1 MPPEPRTPACDFCGR
16 SAPGLPLIESPL
28 RPVRICL
35 DCVSH
40 IHEAAQKELR
50 RSRRLKGWQMP
61 KTSPAEIKA
70 YLDAYIIGQEAAKR
84 KVAVAVYNHYRRI
97 AALLNAEAD
106 HPPAVRVEK
115 SNVLLIGPT
124 GTGKTLL
131 ARTIAQFLKVPFAIA
146 DATTLTEA
154 GYVGEDVEN
163 VLVRLLQAADY
174 DVEAAQIGIV
184 YIDEIDKIAR
194 KSENPSLTRDVGG
207 EGVQQALLKLL
218 EGTIANVPPK
228 GGRKHPEQSFIA
240 VNTENILFICGGAF
254 EGLDKIVAR
263 RLSRQTIGFRR
274 QTSPAEGPTE
284 NLYAYVQPEDLRR
297 FGLIP
302 EFIGRLPVIAAMEP
316 LNEEALLRV
325 LTEPRNALVKQYQ
338 ELLSWDGIRLE
349 FTEGALRMLA
359 QEAVR
364 LGTGARA
371 LRSLLETVLEEVL
384 FQRPS
389 GTLVR
394 IDEEGVQAR
403 LAPLRATG

>member
-1 MPPEPRTPACDFCGR
+1 MDSAKAPACDFCGH
-16 SAPGLPLIESPL
+16 SGAQVPLIQSPL
-28 RPVRICL
+28 KEAFICME
-35 DCVSH
+35 CVQH
-40 IHEAAQKELR
+40 IHELASQELR
-50 RSRRLKGWQMP
+50 RTRRARGWKMP

-70 YLDAYIIGQEAAKR
+70 YLDEHIVGQEAAKR
-84 KVAVAVYNHYRRI
+84 KIAVAVYNHYRRI
-97 AALLNAEAD
+97 AALLTKKD
-106 HPPAVRVEK
+106 KTPAVRVEK

-124 GTGKTLL
+124 GTGKTLI
-131 ARTIAQFLKVPFAIA
+131 ARTIADFLKVPFAIA

-174 DVEAAQIGIV
+174 DVESAQIGII

-218 EGTIANVPPK
+218 EGTVANVPPK
-228 GGRKHPEQSFIA
+228 GGRKHPEQSFIP

-254 EGLDKIVAR
+254 EGLDKIIAR
-263 RLSRQTIGFRR
+263 RLSRQTIGFRKDR
-274 QTSPAEGPTE
+274 PPEDRPE
-284 NLYAYVQPEDLRR
+284 NLYAYTQPEDLRR

-316 LNEEALLRV
+316 LDEAALLRI

-338 ELLSWDGIRLE
+338 ELLAWDGIELH
-349 FTEGALRMLA
+349 FTEGALRRIA
-359 QEAVR
+359 REALQ

-371 LRSLLETVLEEVL
+371 LRSLMETVLEDIL
-384 FQRPS
+384 FQRPAS
-389 GTLVR
+389 AVITV
-394 IDEEGVQAR
+394 DEETVSGR
-403 LAPLRATG
+403 LVPLRAAS

>member
-1 MPPEPRTPACDFCGR
+1 MATTRDKEVPVCDFCGR
-16 SAPGLPLIESPL
+16 GQVPMVESPL

-35 DCVSH
+35 ECAGY
-40 IHEAAQKELR
+40 IHELATKDLQ
-50 RSRRLKGWQMP
+50 RSRRAKGWRLP
-61 KTSPAEIKA
+61 VTSPQAIKNH
-70 YLDAYIIGQEAAKR
+70 LDQYIIGQEDAKR
-84 KVAVAVYNHYRRI
+84 KIAIAVYNHYRRI
-97 AALLNAEAD
+97 DNLLNQKEK
-106 HPPAVRVEK
+106 PSVRVEK

-131 ARTIAQFLKVPFAIA
+131 ARTISELLQVPFAIA

-174 DVEAAQIGIV
+174 DVASAEIGIV

-207 EGVQQALLKLL
+207 EGVQQALLKIL
-218 EGTIANVPPK
+218 EGTVANVPPK
-228 GGRKHPEQSFIA
+228 GGRKHPEQSFIP

-274 QTSPAEGPTE
+274 ADWASQASD
-284 NLYAYVQPEDLRR
+284 NLYAYVQPEDLRK

-316 LNEEALLRV
+316 LSEEALYRILI
-325 LTEPRNALVKQYQ
+325 EPRHALVKQYQ
-338 ELLSWDGIRLE
+338 TLLSWDGIQLE
-349 FTEGALRMLA
+349 FTEGALRRIA
-359 QEAVR
+359 REA
-364 LGTGARA
+364 LDMGTGARA
-371 LRSLLETVLEEVL
+371 LRGLLERVLEDVL
-384 FQRPS
+384 FTRPANA
-389 GTLVR
+389 R
-394 IDEEGVQAR
+394 ILITEEEVEKR
-403 LAPLRATG
+403 LAPLRMAS

>member
-1 MPPEPRTPACDFCGR
+1 VSTKRDKEPPACDFCGR
-16 SAPGLPLIESPL
+16 TGVPLVESPL
-28 RPVRICL
+28 KPTHICL
-35 DCVSH
+35 DCASY
-40 IHEAAQKELR
+40 IHELTAKELQK
-50 RSRRLKGWQMP
+50 SRRAKNWQLP
-61 KTSPAEIKA
+61 ATSPQAIKA
-70 YLDAYIIGQEAAKR
+70 HLDQYIVGQEDAKR
-84 KVAVAVYNHYRRI
+84 KIAIAVYNHYRRI
-97 AALLNAEAD
+97 DSLLSGEK
-106 HPPAVRVEK
+106 PPVRVEK

-131 ARTIAQFLKVPFAIA
+131 ARTIAEFLRVPFAIA
-146 DATTLTEA
+146 DATTITEA

-174 DVEAAQIGIV
+174 DVPSAEIGIV

-207 EGVQQALLKLL
+207 EGVQQALLKIL

-228 GGRKHPEQSFIA
+228 GGRKHPEQSFIP

-274 QTSPAEGPTE
+274 GEGPADKPE
-284 NLYAYVQPEDLRR
+284 NLYAYVQPEDLRK

-316 LNEEALLRV
+316 LSEEALYRI

-338 ELLSWDGIRLE
+338 TLLSWDGIKLE
-349 FTEGALRMLA
+349 FTEGALRRLA
-359 QEAVR
+359 REAMA

-384 FQRPS
+384 FTRPANAHIVI
-389 GTLVR
+389 TEADV
-394 IDEEGVQAR
+394 EQR
-403 LAPLRATG
+403 LAPLRAA

>member
-1 MPPEPRTPACDFCGR
+1 VE
-16 SAPGLPLIESPL
+16 E
-28 RPVRICL
+28 
-35 DCVSH
+35 
-40 IHEAAQKELR
+40 ENR
-50 RSRRLKGWQMP
+50 RSRRAKGWQMP
-61 KTSPAEIKA
+61 DTSPAQIKA
-70 YLDAYIIGQEAAKR
+70 YLDEYIIGQEAAKR
-84 KVAVAVYNHYRRI
+84 KIAIAVYNHYKRI
-97 AALLNAEAD
+97 AALLAAKDKKAKEL
-106 HPPAVRVEK
+106 PVRVEK

-124 GTGKTLL
+124 GTGKTLI
-131 ARTIAQFLKVPFAIA
+131 ARTIAEYLKVPFAIA

-174 DVEAAQIGIV
+174 EVEAAQIGIV

-207 EGVQQALLKLL
+207 EGVQQALLKIL
-218 EGTIANVPPK
+218 EGTVANVPPK
-228 GGRKHPEQSFIA
+228 GGRKHPEQSFIP

-254 EGLDKIVAR
+254 EGLDKIIAR

-274 QTSPAEGPTE
+274 GEGDRDPTRLE
-284 NLYAYVQPEDLRR
+284 NLYAYTQPEDLRR

-316 LNEEALLRV
+316 LDEVALMRI

-338 ELLSWDGIRLE
+338 QLLAWDGITLE
-349 FTEGALRMLA
+349 FTEGALRWIA

-371 LRSLLETVLEEVL
+371 LRSLMETVLEEVL
-384 FQRPS
+384 FTRPA
-389 GTLVR
+389 GQTFV
-394 IDEEGVQAR
+394 IEEAWVESR
-403 LAPLRATG
+403 LSPLRAAG

>member
-1 MPPEPRTPACDFCGR
+1 VD
-16 SAPGLPLIESPL
+16 
-28 RPVRICL
+28 
-35 DCVSH
+35 H
-40 IHEAAQKELR
+40 IHELASQELR
-50 RSRRLKGWQMP
+50 RARRARGWKMP

-70 YLDAYIIGQEAAKR
+70 HLDEYIVGQEAAKR
-84 KVAVAVYNHYRRI
+84 KIAIAVYNHYRRI
-97 AALLNAEAD
+97 AALLTQKD
-106 HPPAVRVEK
+106 KTPAVRVEK

-124 GTGKTLL
+124 GTGKTLI
-131 ARTIAQFLKVPFAIA
+131 ARTIADFLKVPFAIA

-174 DVEAAQIGIV
+174 DVESAQIGIV

-228 GGRKHPEQSFIA
+228 GGRKHPEQSFIP

-254 EGLDKIVAR
+254 EGLDKIIAR
-263 RLSRQTIGFRR
+263 RLSRQTIGFRKDR
-274 QTSPAEGPTE
+274 SLEDRPE
-284 NLYAYVQPEDLRR
+284 NLYAYAQPEDLRK

-316 LNEEALLRV
+316 LDEAALLRI

-338 ELLSWDGIRLE
+338 ELLAWDGIELH
-349 FTEGALRMLA
+349 FTEGALRRIA
-359 QEAVR
+359 REALQ

-371 LRSLLETVLEEVL
+371 LRALMETVLEDIL

-389 GTLVR
+389 GTTVVV
-394 IDEEGVQAR
+394 DEETVDRR
-403 LAPLRATG
+403 LMPLRAAG